1 MRHQPSTT
9 QKIPA
14 DIGARR
20 TSIGSASKWHPD
32 LPTSRSR
39 SRARSDA
46 QGLPAG
52 FNKIRSDALWLAKC
66 RLTPS
71 TKIFFQRGKSR
82 LDSGRAPVT
91 RNTALPAPRNASD
104 AEHFSSCSHF
114 CDMASSNGHGSGH
127 GPVRSRRRDLHT
139 ALSYRRGRAVA
150 VRQVVRIG
158 RGSAA
163 AVGSA
168 MSLAAARLH
177 PSAPDTRR
185 SPSRLRRVEE
195 GSRKAVR
202 QFPPSSSSADGW
214 LGSPSSPPRNLD
226 LAENRRKF
234 QLFASAAHHVALLLL
249 LWPFAAQRLSPVRT
263 RWATEKHF
271 PILPCFFRLARRAA
285 IFPRRGFFRSANFL
299 LPRPPAL
306 RPRAQ
311 SNRPHTRACH
321 GPPLLIRTFSPLPP
335 NSKSPA
341 KTRRPPTISSARRAV
356 VSARPP
362 LTIDPASAPPALRAS
377 FFVLARPFPSVSRAF
392 ESILPSHPTR
402 HASPF
407 SPYITAFPAFRV
419 PFSHPH
425 LALRLPLG
433 LYGLAR
439 GAAHFSL

>member
-1 MRHQPSTT
+1 
-9 QKIPA
+9 
-14 DIGARR
+14 
-20 TSIGSASKWHPD
+20 
-32 LPTSRSR
+32 
-39 SRARSDA
+39 
-46 QGLPAG
+46 
-52 FNKIRSDALWLAKC
+52 
-66 RLTPS
+66 
-71 TKIFFQRGKSR
+71 
-82 LDSGRAPVT
+82 
-91 RNTALPAPRNASD
+91 
-104 AEHFSSCSHF
+104 
-114 CDMASSNGHGSGH
+114 MAASNGHGSGH

-163 AVGSA
+163 AVGPA

-321 GPPLLIRTFSPLPP
+321 GRPLLIRTFSPCPPIRNLLPKRVAP
-335 NSKSPA
+335 LPSAQPGVQSYQLDLLLPS
-341 KTRRPPTISSARRAV
+341 TLHPRRLPCARLFSFLLDHFHPFLELLSRSFPPIRLDT
-356 VSARPP
+356 PP
-362 LTIDPASAPPALRAS
+362 LFRPTSPHPLPSAFLFRIFTS
-377 FFVLARPFPSVSRAF
+377 PSVSLLACTDSLAALHTSPSEPACVSPSTSSSPSSTFSPHPLPPFSSSASSTIPFGRRRLSF
-392 ESILPSHPTR
+392 LRDLLDPLISCRPRPRPSSPSHR
-402 HASPF
+402 SPSELLSRSSSLSF
-407 SPYITAFPAFRV
+407 F
-419 PFSHPH
+419 
-425 LALRLPLG
+425 
-433 LYGLAR
+433 
-439 GAAHFSL
+439 FSLLVIE